1 MVDSTVD
8 MDLSMF
14 KEIDQLVEELKPE
27 DEEKAHR
34 EFIVK
39 RFQDF
44 PLLLNVSNA
53 KFLEGLTIVVNSL
66 INMISSVSN
75 IMYVLKLMVEIV
87 PWNINLIK
95 LTLFV
100 LYFAIVYFIVEPEKL
115 KHFTVITMLGFAFIG
130 KMSAQRS

>member
-39 RFQDF
+39 R
-44 PLLLNVSNA
+44 L
-53 KFLEGLTIVVNSL
+53 
-66 INMISSVSN
+66 
-75 IMYVLKLMVEIV
+75 
-87 PWNINLIK
+87 
-95 LTLFV
+95 
-100 LYFAIVYFIVEPEKL
+100 
-115 KHFTVITMLGFAFIG
+115 
-130 KMSAQRS
+130 